1 MEIKLYVHLRDDTG
15 DVGGFKTFTF
25 GATSTVDD
33 LMGQIRDVFH
43 IPLQHQEVYLVR
55 AGTETKNETLEQL
68 KSGTLQEVKVTN
80 KSNIYVKHADLPQY
94 LQYKACV
101 ENAKKLKGE
110 EQTSNAEDAI
120 KLHMRLMEKEKV
132 TKYNVK
138 CHHYGATSARPKGMP
153 LQIREFYI
161 YKLLELIDV
170 GPHSQ
175 FILPNKCAGSKTSM
189 YIATKWNDDFVS
201 IKEEENVSVEVLV
214 QLLLLAA
221 FLFINDLNQDNCGH
235 WKGTKDAAIVDFDP
249 STNEV
254 ENLLVSREY
263 DTIREEA
270 PRLSVST
277 LNAGGFEEGTLPPP
291 KIIVDMREFNSEL
304 PTILYKKGYDVV
316 AATLEV
322 GDYVLSPGM
331 TVERKALD
339 DLTQSLQ
346 SGRVFKQT
354 EQMLRHYGSA
364 FLLIESNMRFEL
376 KIVNGGPFQVY

>member
-1 MEIKLYVHLRDDTG
+1 MLKLGEYEK
-15 DVGGFKTFTF
+15 F
-25 GATSTVDD
+25 
-33 LMGQIRDVFH
+33 
-43 IPLQHQEVYLVR
+43 P
-55 AGTETKNETLEQL
+55 
-68 KSGTLQEVKVTN
+68 
-80 KSNIYVKHADLPQY
+80 IYVVNSSGSDRYNTIRALQNVKPVVIIMYNTDLAVLRQVELYHALNSEY
-94 LQYKACV
+94 CLYFYLLQY
-101 ENAKKLKGE
+101 
-110 EQTSNAEDAI
+110 AES
-120 KLHMRLMEKEKV
+120 
-132 TKYNVK
+132 T
-138 CHHYGATSARPKGMP
+138 
-153 LQIREFYI
+153 
-161 YKLLELIDV
+161 
-170 GPHSQ
+170 
-175 FILPNKCAGSKTSM
+175 
-189 YIATKWNDDFVS
+189 
-201 IKEEENVSVEVLV
+201 EEERYLS
-214 QLLLLAA
+214 LLSRENEA
-221 FLFINDLNQDNCGH
+221 FSNLR
-235 WKGTKDAAIVDFDP
+235 
-249 STNEV
+249 NEV

-376 KIVNGGPFQVY
+376 KIVNGGPFQLNASDPDVEKAIALRGDDVNEDDDQTNRNNGKLNTTLLHHLSEKLPKFNKTLAQKLMISDTPEKKSEREQKDFATNNPRMFIPSVPLR

>member
-1 MEIKLYVHLRDDTG
+1 MLKLGEYEK
-15 DVGGFKTFTF
+15 F
-25 GATSTVDD
+25 
-33 LMGQIRDVFH
+33 
-43 IPLQHQEVYLVR
+43 P
-55 AGTETKNETLEQL
+55 
-68 KSGTLQEVKVTN
+68 
-80 KSNIYVKHADLPQY
+80 IYVMNSSGSDRYNTIRALQNVKPVVIIMYNTDLAVLRQVELYHALNSEY
-94 LQYKACV
+94 CLYFYLLQY
-101 ENAKKLKGE
+101 
-110 EQTSNAEDAI
+110 AES
-120 KLHMRLMEKEKV
+120 
-132 TKYNVK
+132 T
-138 CHHYGATSARPKGMP
+138 
-153 LQIREFYI
+153 
-161 YKLLELIDV
+161 
-170 GPHSQ
+170 
-175 FILPNKCAGSKTSM
+175 
-189 YIATKWNDDFVS
+189 
-201 IKEEENVSVEVLV
+201 EEER
-214 QLLLLAA
+214 
-221 FLFINDLNQDNCGH
+221 
-235 WKGTKDAAIVDFDP
+235 
-249 STNEV
+249 NEV

-376 KIVNGGPFQVY
+376 KIVNGGPFQLNASDPDIEKAIALRGDDVNEDDDQTNRNNGKLNTTLLRHLSEKLPKFNKTLAQKLMISDSSYVHPVGAAQ